1 MSDVSWPAVPG
12 YSSERLHQP
21 WRLLVAL
28 AELVVAGLALWGA
41 FASWD
46 AAFTDI
52 VVRLDDGTELV
63 SQHVAGN
70 WIGTAVGLGG
80 LAGLLVVDA
89 VREVSL
95 GLGTRRRRRRTSRD
109 NGRGDDG

>member
-21 WRLLVAL
+21 WRLFVAL
-28 AELVVAGLALWGA
+28 AELVVAGVAVWGA
-41 FASWD
+41 FLSWD
-46 AAFTDI
+46 SAFTEI

-63 SQHVAGN
+63 SRHVAGN
-70 WIGTAVGLGG
+70 WVGAAIGLGG

-89 VREVSL
+89 VRQASL
-95 GLGTRRRRRRTSRD
+95 GARTRRRRRRASRE
-109 NGRGDDG
+109 NGRGDSD